1 MLYFGFIMT
10 FVLFT
15 GVFLSLEGQKQANE
29 RRHKELLDA
38 LKAKAEPKRDPE
50 IEGELDELLMLLR
63 TPQWGLASW
72 NHMVQARHRR
82 LVELLM
88 EGKQ

>member
-1 MLYFGFIMT
+1 MLYFGFIMMS
-10 FVLFT
+10 VLFA
-15 GVFLSLEGQKQANE
+15 GVFLSLDAQRQANE
-29 RRHKELLDA
+29 RRHAELLDA
-38 LKAKAEPKRDPE
+38 LKVKAEPKRHPE
-50 IEGELDELLMLLR
+50 IERELDELLVLLR